1 MDWREP
7 ENTPGH
13 TGVQTCALV
22 FKIIFH
28 EACCLEGESLH
39 FLSCLGFCKGL
50 AAFKV
55 CRVPLGFNPKP

>member
-13 TGVQTCALV
+13 PGVQTCALI

-28 EACCLEGESLH
+28 EACCLEGESPHFFLALDFAGGWLH
-39 FLSCLGFCKGL
+39 LKYVGSL
-50 AAFKV
+50 
-55 CRVPLGFNPKP
+55 